1 MLIVKESAPGVIE
14 EIAPGSSFNGPG
26 GVLHSWQVTD
36 LWDAVQLA
44 SIGVYRV
51 VPAVL
56 PADPQATITGYH
68 FERNGMDVVQVL
80 DVVAAPAPTK
90 DELKTYL
97 AQVRLDKEVGGM
109 SSETFG
115 QLLTDRETRSI
126 IAQTIQSIDLGIVQ
140 APITWK
146 APSGFVALDRAA
158 FVGIATEV
166 ANFVQQTFDKE
177 SQVSALIDSGDVST
191 KAEILTAFAS

>member
-1 MLIVKESAPGVIE
+1 MLIVKESAPGVFE

-36 LWDAVQLA
+36 LWDTVQLA

-51 VPAVL
+51 APAVL

-80 DVVAAPAPTK
+80 DVVAAPALTK
-90 DELKTYL
+90 YELKTYL

-146 APSGFVALDRAA
+146 APSGFVVLDRAA